1 MLHQK
6 FNNLSSLPAIKEASE
21 IAKFLP
27 TIANAWTDNVDFL
40 CQDLQNEFAEL
51 LHEINQGE
59 SDKRRIFEELG
70 DVIFVLCRIANLF
83 DIDVENAIKYS
94 VDELKRRFLYLEE
107 KYGAD
112 RIKTASQ
119 EEFFKL
125 WKEAKMIKIEL

>member
-1 MLHQK
+1 MFDQK
-6 FNNLSSLPAIKEASE
+6 FSDLSKLSAIKEASE
-21 IAKFLP
+21 VAKFLP
-27 TIANAWTDNVDFL
+27 TTTNAWTDDADFL
-40 CQDLQNEFAEL
+40 CQDLQNEVAEL
-51 LHEINQGE
+51 LHEVNQGR
-59 SDKRRIFEELG
+59 SNKQRIFEELG

-83 DIDVENAIKYS
+83 DVDIDEATKHS

-125 WKEAKMIKIEL
+125 WKEAKNKD